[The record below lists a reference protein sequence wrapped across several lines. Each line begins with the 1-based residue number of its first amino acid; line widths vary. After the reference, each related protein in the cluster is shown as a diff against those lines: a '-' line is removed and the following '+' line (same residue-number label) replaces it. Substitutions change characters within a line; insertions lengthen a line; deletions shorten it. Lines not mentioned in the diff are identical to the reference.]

1 MDDDEQQMTEVLDTL
16 LASDENITARAVARL
31 HPGIN
36 AASSIT
42 RSEKRSKLLAEYQA
56 RQLQYRVWRGRVG
69 KRSGAEIV
77 AELESQQ
84 SRIATLE
91 RHIEILLASHVA
103 IIRSVGSVGGF
114 NKWAEFFES
123 YQHARDALASLGATP
138 VAEVTD
144 LLNMPA
150 KPFPRNRG
158 K

>member
-1 MDDDEQQMTEVLDTL
+1 MDDDEQQMIAVLENL
-16 LASDENITARAVARL
+16 LASDENITARAAARL

-42 RSEKRSKLLAEYQA
+42 RNEKRSQLLAEYQA
-56 RQLQYRVWRGRVG
+56 RQLKYRVWRGRVG
-69 KRSGAEIV
+69 KRSGVETA
-77 AELESQQ
+77 AELENQQ

-91 RHIEILLASHVA
+91 RSVEILVSSHVA
-103 IIRSVGSVGGF
+103 IIRSVGSLGGF

-123 YQHARDALASLGATP
+123 YQHTRNALDSLGATP
-138 VAEVTD
+138 AAEVTEIS
-144 LLNMPA
+144 NVPA